1 MSGVECCCLVWIAL
15 LSGIVCH
22 GWLGLLRIMLVS
34 DVSGVAM
41 KVWLVLMLG
50 LDIAIVRCRVLL
62 SDVECY
68 CPGVQCCC
76 QVWIVLSGVE
86 CCCQVWIVLLLDVCS
101 TSSATSVFLL
111 VAVRCM
117 QCDTCLCLS
126 GACRTTPVCVC
137 RGM

>member
-1 MSGVECCCLVWIAL
+1 
-15 LSGIVCH
+15 
-22 GWLGLLRIMLVS
+22 
-34 DVSGVAM
+34 M

-68 CPGVQCCC
+68 CPGVQ
-76 QVWIVLSGVE
+76 